1 MGDRLKP
8 ICRSILSVPGHV
20 QKMHA
25 KALASSAD
33 NVMLDLEDSVPVDQ
47 KIEARRQVIETLSSA
62 EWGTKTLTVRCNG
75 LDTPFAYQDLID
87 LGAETG
93 HRLDAVVVPKINH
106 PGDIHFV
113 HRLLDGVEMDRQPGA
128 NIGIEAS
135 IESAQGLE
143 NVSAIAS
150 ASNRLVSLIF
160 GIADY
165 SASIGARLVSV
176 SGHGEGEEE
185 IYPGHRWHYPL
196 SRIVM
201 AAKANNLQAIDA
213 PYGNFKDSEGLRMA
227 AKMTNALGFDGK
239 WVIHPTQ
246 IDIVNEV
253 FSPTLEEIERAQAVM
268 AAHQS
273 AVKKGR
279 GAVSVDG
286 RLVDQATILMARQ
299 LCAQAK
305 RLGLL

>member
-1 MGDRLKP
+1 M
-8 ICRSILSVPGHV
+8 CRTILSVPGHV
-20 QKMHA
+20 QKMHV

-33 NVMLDLEDSVPVDQ
+33 NVMLDLEDSVPVDL
-47 KIEARRQVIETLSSA
+47 KKEARKQVI
-62 EWGTKTLTVRCNG
+62 KTLKSAAWDTKMVTVRCNG

-87 LGAETG
+87 LTAEIG
-93 HRLDAVVVPKINH
+93 HRLDAVVVPKVNH
-106 PGDIHFV
+106 PGDVHFV

-150 ASNRLVSLIF
+150 ASDRLASLVF

-176 SGHGEGEEE
+176 SGHGEGEAE
-185 IYPGHRWHYPL
+185 IYPGHRWHFPL

-213 PYGNFKDSEGLRMA
+213 PYGNFKDSEGLRIA
-227 AKMTNALGFDGK
+227 AKMTNALGYDGK

-253 FSPTLEEIERAQAVM
+253 FSPTSEEIERAQAVM

-273 AVKKGR
+273 AVEKGR
-279 GAVSVDG
+279 GAVAVDG
-286 RLVDQATILMARQ
+286 RLVDQATIRMARQ
-299 LCAQAK
+299 LCEQAR
-305 RLGLL
+305 RLGLLQAS